1 MVGLNFHKIMEPYF
15 ASQIMFYSWEN
26 CSCTWGECVLLL
38 LESIIRSNLISPSGL
53 KFYLRPLFPVFVILC
68 QCDISIAISDKD
80 LYYYVVILF
89 FLFRSFNNS
98 FIYFGAPTLG
108 IINSCYYDEFS
119 PVYNYP
125 VYNVYLL
132 LLLPF
137 LVWSLFCLMWV

>member
-38 LESIIRSNLISPSGL
+38 LESIICSNLISPSGL
-53 KFYLRPLFPVFVILC
+53 KFYLRPLLPVFVILC